1 MFTRRSHK
9 KTLTLTL
16 NIKYVLYSYKMLM
29 IIVQAG
35 SISETIIFSHTL
47 RGHEGE
53 VLTCT
58 WSKLNPRVL
67 ATGAADNKI
76 ILWDVR

>member
-1 MFTRRSHK
+1 
-9 KTLTLTL
+9 
-16 NIKYVLYSYKMLM
+16 MLM

-76 ILWDVR
+76 IFWDVR